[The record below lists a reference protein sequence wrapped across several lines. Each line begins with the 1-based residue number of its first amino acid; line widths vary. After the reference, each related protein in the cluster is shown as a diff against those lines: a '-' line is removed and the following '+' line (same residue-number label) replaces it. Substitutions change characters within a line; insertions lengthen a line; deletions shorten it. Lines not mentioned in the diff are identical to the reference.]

1 MSALEQFG
9 RKFARFTTNQV
20 VRRPW
25 AWRLLRRLT
34 RLQFNRMAPVWDER
48 RTPETFAS
56 LEAALDSIE
65 TPPKRVLDLGTGT
78 GKAAFILANRYLD
91 AEVVGADLAP
101 EMLADARKRTP
112 PELAGRVRFEEADA
126 EHLPYPDGSFDVVSL
141 ANMIPFFDELAR
153 VTAPGGRVVFSFSAG
168 PETPIYVPAEVLEK
182 ELSKRGFTDFAEFAA
197 GAGTALVARRAGAH

>member
-1 MSALEQFG
+1 LSALEQFG

>member
-1 MSALEQFG
+1 VSVVEQLG

-56 LEAALDSIE
+56 LETALDSID
-65 TPPKRVLDLGTGT
+65 TAPKRVLDLGTGT
-78 GKAAFILANRYLD
+78 GRAAFILARRYPE

-101 EMLADARKRTP
+101 EMLAEARNLAP
-112 PELAGRVRFEEADA
+112 PELADRVRFEEVDA
-126 EHLPYPDGSFDVVSL
+126 ERLPYLAGSFDLVSL

-153 VTAPGGRVVFSFSAG
+153 VTADGGAVVFSFSVG
-168 PETPIYVPAEVLEK
+168 PETPIYVPPELLRN
-182 ELSKRGFTDFAEFAA
+182 ELSKRGFTDFADFAA
-197 GAGTALVARRAGAH
+197 GSGTALVARKPGRA